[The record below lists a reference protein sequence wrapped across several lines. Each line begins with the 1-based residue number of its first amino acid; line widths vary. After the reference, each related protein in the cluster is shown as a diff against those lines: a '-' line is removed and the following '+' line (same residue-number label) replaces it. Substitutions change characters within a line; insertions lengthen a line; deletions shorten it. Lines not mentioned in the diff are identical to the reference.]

1 MSPKNTRKDRG
12 RTLRSKR
19 ERAASPGAKENK
31 TPTTSRSRS
40 GSGSLPRG
48 GAGLPRGSTGVSGG
62 NPREPVKEAMSPSVA
77 ESTRAVF
84 AAYIWHE
91 GIVHDA
97 MACASYLKFHPN
109 LAKEIPKLKSTDSTP
124 RNMTPSGTM
133 KKHSRQNSEKQ
144 NLNEAMKAVG
154 NLEHAATVARSKERC
169 YSEGG
174 MLPKPSPSPPVQCS
188 TSAGGGTVVINPTAG
203 ITVTPQATSHFKLEE
218 NKDSDLPTTLQYL
231 VYFWEELSNA
241 TLKVVT
247 QNLILPS
254 PAVTAKGRKN
264 DRKEKERDRKAKKS
278 KKGAGEAKPS
288 ARGNLFGEAAG
299 ALFGGGGGGE
309 RETMCELC
317 GGMFPHPVTYHMKQA
332 HPGCGHHAGGQGY
345 NSGGHFCGGWA
356 GNCGDGGLGGS
367 TWYLM
372 CDRCREKY
380 LREKRQALKEKTKK
394 TKKKSTPVKQVVP
407 VQILESHLVMK
418 NNAMF
423 LLDLASAAGLNLPHS
438 QKQAP
443 GPTGSVLP
451 SVSEDSQVESQCP
464 FPPAPCLYLS
474 RQGAQGADSAF
485 ADDIIFSD
493 REGVVLEHGDHR
505 FTRSESAGDP
515 ARPHTAS
522 PQVRDGFFTGT

>member
-1 MSPKNTRKDRG
+1 MPSDKH
-12 RTLRSKR
+12 
-19 ERAASPGAKENK
+19 
-31 TPTTSRSRS
+31 
-40 GSGSLPRG
+40 
-48 GAGLPRGSTGVSGG
+48 
-62 NPREPVKEAMSPSVA
+62 REPVKEAMSPSVA
-77 ESTRAVF
+77 EATRAVF
-84 AAYIWHE
+84 AAFIWHE

-109 LAKEIPKLKSTDSTP
+109 LAKEIPKLKSTESTP
-124 RNMTPSGTM
+124 RSITPSGTL
-133 KKHSRQNSEKQ
+133 KKHSRQNSEVQ
-144 NLNEAMKAVG
+144 NLNEAMKTMG
-154 NLEHAATVARSKERC
+154 DSLGRSKERC
-169 YSEGG
+169 NSESKVERDLTPPPPTVPCSSSVGG
-174 MLPKPSPSPPVQCS
+174 
-188 TSAGGGTVVINPTAG
+188 TTVVINPTAG
-203 ITVTPQATSHFKLEE
+203 ITVTPPIASHFRLEE

-254 PAVTAKGRKN
+254 PAVNAKSKKGDKKDK
-264 DRKEKERDRKAKKS
+264 DRDKKSKKS
-278 KKGAGEAKPS
+278 KKGEPKPS

-299 ALFGGGGGGE
+299 GLFGGGGGE

-423 LLDLASAAGLNLPHS
+423 LLDLASAAGLNLPQS
-438 QKQAP
+438 QGCKGRP
-443 GPTGSVLP
+443 GGGRVDSSLP
-451 SVSEDSQVESQCP
+451 SVSEDSQVEQCP
-464 FPPAPCLYLS
+464 FPPVPFLYLS
-474 RQGAQGADSAF
+474 QKGAQSADSAF
-485 ADDIIFSD
+485 ADDMIFSD
-493 REGVVLEHGDHR
+493 RGDGGVVLEQHPLHGDHR

-515 ARPHTAS
+515 ARPNTS
-522 PQVRDGFFTGT
+522 PQVSSFPSNGMCVVGKAHGYTVGCSPWLTRESVISAICHSKLERRSVS

>member
-1 MSPKNTRKDRG
+1 MHFRVSPKNSRKDRG

-19 ERAASPGAKENK
+19 ERAASPVAKDNK
-31 TPTTSRSRS
+31 TPTSRSRS
-40 GSGSLPRG
+40 GSIPSERQ
-48 GAGLPRGSTGVSGG
+48 
-62 NPREPVKEAMSPSVA
+62 REQVKEAMSPSVA
-77 ESTRAVF
+77 EATRAVF
-84 AAYIWHE
+84 AAFIWHE

-109 LAKEIPKLKSTDSTP
+109 LAKEIPKLKSNDTTP
-124 RNMTPSGTM
+124 RNVTPSGTL
-133 KKHSRQNSEKQ
+133 KKDSRQNSEVQ
-144 NLNEAMKAVG
+144 NLNEAVKAVSDF
-154 NLEHAATVARSKERC
+154 ARGKERC
-169 YSEGG
+169 NSESKVERD
-174 MLPKPSPSPPVQCS
+174 LTPPPSVPCS
-188 TSAGGGTVVINPTAG
+188 SSVGGGTVVINPTAG
-203 ITVTPQATSHFKLEE
+203 ITVTTHTSPFKLEE

-241 TLKVVT
+241 TLKVIT

-254 PAVTAKGRKN
+254 PAVNARSKKN
-264 DRKEKERDRKAKKS
+264 DKKDKDRDKKS
-278 KKGAGEAKPS
+278 KKSKKGEAKPS

-299 ALFGGGGGGE
+299 GLFGGGGGE

-423 LLDLASAAGLNLPHS
+423 LLDLASAAGLNIPHTQTS
-438 QKQAP
+438 K
-443 GPTGSVLP
+443 GRGKGGRSDSSLP
-451 SVSEDSQVESQCP
+451 SVSEDSLVEQCP
-464 FPPAPCLYLS
+464 FPPVPFLYLS
-474 RQGAQGADSAF
+474 QKGAQAADSAF
-485 ADDIIFSD
+485 ADDMIFSD
-493 REGVVLEHGDHR
+493 REGVVVEHPFHGDHR

-515 ARPHTAS
+515 ARPNN
-522 PQVRDGFFTGT
+522 VRPMVSILMSLIS